1 MRIAVIHHSLN
12 PAGGAEKL
20 CVAAIEALKTHG
32 HQVSLVTIEKT
43 NWTFLQDKF
52 GQVVMPD
59 KEIYITT
66 QLLSQK
72 LNSVPIAL
80 TYFLAYAMQLWLGR
94 SKNKHDLTIN
104 TFGDVINSISDIA
117 YIHFPLRAA
126 LEFSQIPAF
135 SHTSIWQALIPL
147 YNLNAIACDR
157 IAPSKL
163 LATNSNFMQ
172 GILRTTLNREAIV
185 IYPPV
190 DTKVFS
196 SKCFKTQK
204 DGNLVAVVA
213 SYTPKR
219 HLEQLPIIAQHT
231 TAARFIV
238 IGKTD
243 EYSKQ
248 TMQKLKED
256 MHSLHVEEKITLLKN
271 VPFTRLLKTLSNAKV
286 YLHIMPFDHFGISVV
301 EAMASG
307 CVPVVHRSGGPWTDI
322 LDTRQGA
329 YGFSYATPAEAA
341 NYIDT
346 LVTDEGVRSRI
357 AAKASYRSKK
367 FDRTVFMRRLA
378 EVVERVA
385 N

>member
-12 PAGGAEKL
+12 PAGGAERL

-32 HQVSLVTIEKT
+32 HKVSLVTVERT
-43 NWTFLQDKF
+43 DWAFLQDKF
-52 GQVVMPD
+52 GQIVLPD

-66 QLLSQK
+66 QRLSQK
-72 LNSVPIAL
+72 LKSIPIAS
-80 TYFLAYAMQLWLGR
+80 TYFLAYAMQLLL
-94 SKNKHDLTIN
+94 SKSRNKHDLTMN
-104 TFGDVINSISDIA
+104 TFGDAVNSISDIA

-126 LEFSQIPAF
+126 LEFSQVPAF
-135 SHTSIWQALIPL
+135 THTSIWRALFPL
-147 YNLNAIACDR
+147 YSLIATTCDR
-157 IAPSKL
+157 IVPSKVL
-163 LATNSNFMQ
+163 VTNSKFMQ
-172 GILRTTLNREAIV
+172 GIVRTTLKREAIV

-190 DTKVFS
+190 DTSAFS

-204 DGNLVAVVA
+204 EGNLVAVVA

-219 HLEQLPIIAQHT
+219 HLEQLPLIVQHT
-231 TAARFIV
+231 KAAKFIV

-243 EYSKQ
+243 KYSTQ
-248 TMQKLKED
+248 TMQELEKS
-256 MHSLHVEEKITLLKN
+256 MHALHVEEKITLLRN
-271 VPFTRLLKTLSNAKV
+271 LPFNELLKTLSNAKV
-286 YLHIMPFDHFGISVV
+286 YLHVMPFDHFGISVV

-322 LDTRQGA
+322 LDARQGA

-341 NYIDT
+341 NYIDM
-346 LVTDEGVRSRI
+346 LVTDEGLRSRI

>member
-12 PAGGAEKL
+12 PAGGAERL
-20 CVAAIEALKTHG
+20 CMAAIEALKTRG
-32 HQVSLVTIEKT
+32 HQVTLVTVERT
-43 NWTFLQDKF
+43 NWAFLQSKF
-52 GQVVMPD
+52 GQTTMPD
-59 KEIYITT
+59 KEIYATS
-66 QLLSQK
+66 QLLSQRLK
-72 LNSVPIAL
+72 SIPVAS
-80 TYFLAYAMQLWLGR
+80 TYFLAYTMQLLLNR
-94 SKNKHDLTIN
+94 SKIKQDLTLN
-104 TFGDVINSISDIA
+104 TFGDVINSVADIT

-126 LEFSQIPAF
+126 LEFSQVPAF
-135 SHTSIWQALIPL
+135 THSSTWRGLAPL
-147 YNLNAIACDR
+147 YNLIASTCDK
-157 IAPSKL
+157 IAPSRL
-163 LATNSNFMQ
+163 LITNSKFMQ
-172 GILRTTLNREAIV
+172 GIVRATLNRDTVV

-190 DTKVFS
+190 DISAFS
-196 SKCFKTQK
+196 SKSFNTQK
-204 DGNLVAVVA
+204 RDNLVAVVA

-219 HLEQLPIIAQHT
+219 HLEQLPLIAQQT
-231 TAARFIV
+231 KAARFIV

-243 EYSKQ
+243 EYSIP
-248 TMQKLKED
+248 TIQKLEGN
-256 MHSLHVEEKITLLKN
+256 MHALHVEDKITLLKN
-271 VPFTRLLKTLSNAKV
+271 VPFTELKGILANAKV

-341 NYIDT
+341 NYIDM
-346 LVTDEGVRSRI
+346 LVTDEGLRSRI